1 MKVGSFC
8 TGYGG
13 LDLAVEQ
20 YYNAELS
27 WVSEIDNN
35 CNKLLEKRFNK
46 PNLGDLTSVNWE
58 DVEPV
63 DIICAGFPCQPFSDA
78 GSKKGDKDER
88 AIFPLV
94 AKSIGV
100 LRPRYVFLENV
111 AGIITTRNGG
121 GLDVVGLLTQMGYDC
136 RWGIIRASDIGACH
150 QRARWFCVASDP
162 NSDREGGGQ
171 TGTVRE
177 QGNNERQINK
187 VRPDRSSSLPENSN
201 DRGSSERQ
209 TGTVQGTSGGQDQFQ
224 GERRQDSGDTVR
236 LGGSSDLP
244 ASDSDCSRLQQQC
257 GSITMGERWRPVKC
271 GSYETNWNKDI
282 GRTGNHETDWG
293 KYTGAIRRW
302 SETIGRPPPTPAK
315 DLKLSSS
322 FVEWMM
328 GLPEGWVCDLGLPRT
343 VELKMLGN
351 GVVPQQ
357 ALLALELLNE

>member
-94 AKSIGV
+94 AESIGV

-111 AGIITTRNGG
+111 AGITTTRNGG

-177 QGNNERQINK
+177 QGNNERQINE

-224 GERRQDSGDTVR
+224 RERRQDGGDTVR

-244 ASDSDCSRLQQQC
+244 ASDSDSSRLQQQC
-257 GSITMGERWRPVKC
+257 GSITMEERH
-271 GSYETNWNKDI
+271 
-282 GRTGNHETDWG
+282 RTPERDSCEIDWG

-302 SETIGRPPPTPAK
+302 SETIGRPPPPPAK

>member
-94 AKSIGV
+94 AESIGV

-150 QRARWFCVASDP
+150 QRARWFCVASDS
-162 NSDREGGGQ
+162 NS
-171 TGTVRE
+171 
-177 QGNNERQINK
+177 
-187 VRPDRSSSLPENSN
+187 
-201 DRGSSERQ
+201 
-209 TGTVQGTSGGQDQFQ
+209 
-224 GERRQDSGDTVR
+224 
-236 LGGSSDLP
+236 
-244 ASDSDCSRLQQQC
+244 SRLQQQC
-257 GSITMGERWRPVKC
+257 GSITMEERH
-271 GSYETNWNKDI
+271 
-282 GRTGNHETDWG
+282 RTSERDSCEIDWG

-302 SETIGRPPPTPAK
+302 SETIGRPPPSPAK

>member
-94 AKSIGV
+94 AESIGV

-150 QRARWFCVASDP
+150 QRARWFCVASDS
-162 NSDREGGGQ
+162 NL
-171 TGTVRE
+171 
-177 QGNNERQINK
+177 
-187 VRPDRSSSLPENSN
+187 SL
-201 DRGSSERQ
+201 
-209 TGTVQGTSGGQDQFQ
+209 
-224 GERRQDSGDTVR
+224 
-236 LGGSSDLP
+236 
-244 ASDSDCSRLQQQC
+244 
-257 GSITMGERWRPVKC
+257 IH
-271 GSYETNWNKDI
+271 I
-282 GRTGNHETDWG
+282 
-293 KYTGAIRRW
+293 
-302 SETIGRPPPTPAK
+302 
-315 DLKLSSS
+315 
-322 FVEWMM
+322 
-328 GLPEGWVCDLGLPRT
+328 
-343 VELKMLGN
+343 
-351 GVVPQQ
+351 
-357 ALLALELLNE
+357 

>member
-94 AKSIGV
+94 AESIGV

-111 AGIITTRNGG
+111 AGITTTRNGG

-150 QRARWFCVASDP
+150 QRARWFCVVSDS

-177 QGNNERQINK
+177 QGNNERQINE
-187 VRPDRSSSLPENSN
+187 VRPDRSSSLP
-201 DRGSSERQ
+201 
-209 TGTVQGTSGGQDQFQ
+209 
-224 GERRQDSGDTVR
+224 
-236 LGGSSDLP
+236 
-244 ASDSDCSRLQQQC
+244 ASDSDSSRLQQQC
-257 GSITMGERWRPVKC
+257 GSITMEERH
-271 GSYETNWNKDI
+271 
-282 GRTGNHETDWG
+282 RTSERDSCEIDWG

-302 SETIGRPPPTPAK
+302 SETIGRPPPPPAK

>member
-94 AKSIGV
+94 AESIGV

-111 AGIITTRNGG
+111 AGITTTRNGG

-150 QRARWFCVASDP
+150 QRARWFCVASDS

-187 VRPDRSSSLPENSN
+187 VRPDRSSSLP
-201 DRGSSERQ
+201 
-209 TGTVQGTSGGQDQFQ
+209 
-224 GERRQDSGDTVR
+224 
-236 LGGSSDLP
+236 
-244 ASDSDCSRLQQQC
+244 ASDSDSSRLQQQC
-257 GSITMGERWRPVKC
+257 GSITMEERH
-271 GSYETNWNKDI
+271 
-282 GRTGNHETDWG
+282 RTPERDSCEIDWG

-302 SETIGRPPPTPAK
+302 SETIGRPPPPPAK

>member
-88 AIFPLV
+88 AIFPLI

-111 AGIITTRNGG
+111 AGIVTTRNGG

-150 QRARWFCVASDP
+150 QRARWFCVASDS

-171 TGTVRE
+171 TRTVRE
-177 QGNNERQINK
+177 QGNNERQINE
-187 VRPDRSSSLPENSN
+187 VRPDRSSSLP
-201 DRGSSERQ
+201 
-209 TGTVQGTSGGQDQFQ
+209 
-224 GERRQDSGDTVR
+224 
-236 LGGSSDLP
+236 
-244 ASDSDCSRLQQQC
+244 ASDSDSSRLQQQC
-257 GSITMGERWRPVKC
+257 GSITMGERWRPVKRD
-271 GSYETNWNKDI
+271 SYETNWNKDI
-282 GRTGNHETDWG
+282 GRTENHETDWG
-293 KYTGAIRRW
+293 KYTRAIRRW

>member
-94 AKSIGV
+94 AESIGV

-111 AGIITTRNGG
+111 AGITTTRNGG

-150 QRARWFCVASDP
+150 QRARWFCVASDS

-187 VRPDRSSSLPENSN
+187 VRPDRSSSLP
-201 DRGSSERQ
+201 
-209 TGTVQGTSGGQDQFQ
+209 
-224 GERRQDSGDTVR
+224 
-236 LGGSSDLP
+236 
-244 ASDSDCSRLQQQC
+244 ASDSDSSRLQQQC
-257 GSITMGERWRPVKC
+257 GSITMEERH
-271 GSYETNWNKDI
+271 
-282 GRTGNHETDWG
+282 RTPERDSCEIDWLDDNHF
-293 KYTGAIRRW
+293 YH
-302 SETIGRPPPTPAK
+302 
-315 DLKLSSS
+315 
-322 FVEWMM
+322 F
-328 GLPEGWVCDLGLPRT
+328 
-343 VELKMLGN
+343 
-351 GVVPQQ
+351 
-357 ALLALELLNE
+357 

>member
-35 CNKLLEKRFNK
+35 CNKILEKRFNK

-88 AIFPLV
+88 AIFPLI

-150 QRARWFCVASDP
+150 QRARWFCVASDSR
-162 NSDREGGGQ
+162 SDREGGGQ

-177 QGNNERQINK
+177 QGNNERQINE
-187 VRPDRSSSLPENSN
+187 VRPDRSSSLP
-201 DRGSSERQ
+201 
-209 TGTVQGTSGGQDQFQ
+209 
-224 GERRQDSGDTVR
+224 
-236 LGGSSDLP
+236 
-244 ASDSDCSRLQQQC
+244 ASDSTALGQQGVRSECGLEETERETRRL
-257 GSITMGERWRPVKC
+257 SSFRD
-271 GSYETNWNKDI
+271 YEP
-282 GRTGNHETDWG
+282 
-293 KYTGAIRRW
+293 AIRRW
-302 SETIGRPPPTPAK
+302 EYVTGRDCPFPT
-315 DLKLSSS
+315 DDRGLRTE

-328 GLPEGWVCDLGLPRT
+328 GLEENWVVNQGLSRT
-343 VELKMLGN
+343 AELKMLGN

-357 ALLALELLNE
+357 ALLALELLNERIE